1 MAVLMEQE
9 LNALKVKLLAL
20 GGEVEERVKQAVQAL
35 LTGDLELATRVKT
48 GDYQVDNLEIELE
61 EECLKVLALHQP
73 VATDLRFIVSV
84 LKINND
90 LERVAD
96 FAVNIAERAI
106 DLSKVETIDCPYD
119 IAGMA
124 ELVERMLKMSLDSLV
139 EKDAELARKTIQ
151 FDDNVDDMHRGNF
164 ASVKEAIR
172 SDAAHLDGLIYFLSI
187 SRYLERMGDLATN
200 IAEDVVYQVDGEII
214 RHGGIQACPLP
225 QN

>member
-1 MAVLMEQE
+1 MLLE
-9 LNALKVKLLAL
+9 LSA
-20 GGEVEERVKQAVQAL
+20 EVEGRVKQAVQAL
-35 LTGDLELATRVKT
+35 LTGDRKLAEMVKGGDNQIDLLEV
-48 GDYQVDNLEIELE
+48 ELE

-73 VATDLRFIVSV
+73 VAADLRFIVSV

-96 FAVNIAERAI
+96 FAVNIADRAL
-106 DLSKVETIDCPYD
+106 DLGDLPKTDSPYD

-139 EKDAELARKTIQ
+139 EKDTDLARQTIKL
-151 FDDNVDDMHRGNF
+151 DDDVDAMHKANF
-164 ASVKEAIR
+164 ASVKRAIR
-172 SDAAHLDGLIYFLSI
+172 TKPADLDGLIFYLSI

-214 RHGGIQACPLP
+214 RHSGILA
-225 QN
+225 NR